1 MTNNRLAKN
10 ASLRVFL
17 IAIVLMPG
25 TASAWEHGPHG
36 KQWQDPLAG
45 YAVPIQAV
53 YQFPAVLANQPT
65 TPWGYAVP
73 IQSSFQFPAV
83 MANQPGAE
91 VPFLGTDP
99 TSGLLGGRPY
109 LYHP

>member
-1 MTNNRLAKN
+1 MRSVDLTRFARALA
-10 ASLRVFL
+10 LL
-17 IAIVLMPG
+17 IAVALTPG
-25 TASAWEHGPHG
+25 TAMAGGHERYGWRDRPSG
-36 KQWQDPLAG
+36 G

-53 YQFPAVLANQPT
+53 YQFPSVLANQPT

-73 IQSSFQFPAV
+73 IQGVYQLPAV

-91 VPFLGTDP
+91 VSFLWSDP
-99 TSGLLGGRPY
+99 TRGLLGGQPY